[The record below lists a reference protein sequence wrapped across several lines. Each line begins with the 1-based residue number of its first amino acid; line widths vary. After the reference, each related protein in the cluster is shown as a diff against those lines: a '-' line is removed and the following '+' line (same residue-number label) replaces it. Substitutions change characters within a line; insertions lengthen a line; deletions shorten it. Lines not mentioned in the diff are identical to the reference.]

1 MVTTEVPLKIVYKG
15 IEVGE
20 GYRIDLL
27 VNSAVVVE
35 VKAVEKVIPVHEAQ
49 VLSHLR
55 LGHYRVGLLMNFHV
69 RHLKQG
75 ITRLVN
81 NF

>member
-1 MVTTEVPLKIVYKG
+1 MEVPLRIVYKG
-15 IEVGE
+15 VKIGE

-27 VNSAVVVE
+27 VNNAVVVE
-35 VKAVEKVIPVHEAQ
+35 VKPVEKVIPVHEAQ
-49 VLSHLR
+49 LLSHLR
-55 LGHYRVGLLMNFHV
+55 LGNYRVGLLINFHV
-69 RHLKQG
+69 RQLKHG